1 MENYKF
7 LNNMTTYNYNHD
19 VDERFDDLE
28 GIIGNEPVKNKY
40 ETVKF
45 HKLNIFPYF
54 LIGKVQSKFEING
67 NERYLNGVG
76 ILIGPD
82 ILLTV
87 AHNLIAAHDN
97 EIIEAKRIY
106 FFPAAN
112 GDFSA
117 FESVKSVR
125 TYVQDD
131 YINVIKDNDRV
142 NQINNDWGLVYLS
155 SNIGLDIT
163 TLFGINDTYSYYLKL
178 NQDKLYS
185 YFTFNESQD
194 IQKFQS
200 LSQKISIVGYT
211 ECKIQDKDNAWYRFR
226 RNFSTTERKVEDKDQ
241 NININI
247 NITQEKTTEGLISNS
262 RFKNPSQNVNTNMF
276 GNNTNNINGRDFII
290 FGNECYN
297 KDFEHSDTDKL
308 VMSESK
314 GNLIENEDKH
324 IKYKITTYKGQS
336 G

>member
-125 TYVQDD
+125 TYVPDD
-131 YINVIKDNDRV
+131 YINAIKDNDRV

-163 TLFGINDTYSYYLKL
+163 TLF
-178 NQDKLYS
+178 
-185 YFTFNESQD
+185 
-194 IQKFQS
+194 
-200 LSQKISIVGYT
+200 
-211 ECKIQDKDNAWYRFR
+211 
-226 RNFSTTERKVEDKDQ
+226 
-241 NININI
+241 
-247 NITQEKTTEGLISNS
+247 
-262 RFKNPSQNVNTNMF
+262 
-276 GNNTNNINGRDFII
+276 
-290 FGNECYN
+290 
-297 KDFEHSDTDKL
+297 
-308 VMSESK
+308 
-314 GNLIENEDKH
+314 
-324 IKYKITTYKGQS
+324 
-336 G
+336 